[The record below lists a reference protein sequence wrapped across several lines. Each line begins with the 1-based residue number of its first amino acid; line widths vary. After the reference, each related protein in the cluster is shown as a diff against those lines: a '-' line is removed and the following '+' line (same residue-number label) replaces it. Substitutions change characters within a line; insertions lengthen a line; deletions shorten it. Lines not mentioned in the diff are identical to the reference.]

1 MEFSGQMNLFEKIY
15 LFCYLRKKEKA
26 LKNQKKLPFPV
37 ISVGNLTVGGTGKT
51 PFTISLTNEL
61 KKKGYEPVILTRGY
75 RGKIKKPVIVTKQHT
90 ADEVGDEPLM
100 MALEGFR
107 VIKSIDRY
115 HGGLFAINEF
125 GFNQSDKVIFIIDDG
140 FQHWKLYKDLN
151 IVLVDGI
158 RGFGNGRFIPFGP
171 LRSPIDEVIEADIVF
186 ITKRKNE
193 ELYKK
198 LTDSGIKN
206 IYFAD
211 LKVKCIKDGDGEE
224 IKPSGQKVFAFAGIG
239 NFQSFL
245 ELLTSLD
252 LKITGYQQFIDHKQY
267 NKCSIKKILKASK
280 YAELLITTK
289 KDFIKL
295 KQSYFN
301 KKLFYLDISMQ
312 IEHIEELLMNLHTNL
327 DTPHDAKNLTA

>member
-1 MEFSGQMNLFEKIY
+1 MNLFEKIY

-125 GFNQSDKVIFIIDDG
+125 RFNQSDKVIFIIDDG
-140 FQHWKLYKDLN
+140 FQHWKLYRDLN
-151 IVLVDGI
+151 IVLVDGT

-211 LKVKCIKDGDGEE
+211 LKVKCIKHGDGEE
-224 IKPSGQKVFAFAGIG
+224 IKPLGQKVFAFAGIG

-312 IEHIEELLMNLHTNL
+312 IEHIEELLMNLHINL